1 MVLTTTDTGRVRT
14 LTINRPDALNA
25 MNNDVFSAIRDAL
38 DEAVDA
44 ANVAAVVITGEG
56 RAFCAGQDLT
66 EMLASSPEGG
76 TEHQFPSM
84 LERLTT
90 FPKPLIAAVNGLGVG
105 IGMTMLAH
113 CDLVLMA
120 ADAKLRTPFPQ
131 LGLAPEAGSSWTF
144 AAVMGWQ
151 DAAHVLLT
159 GRWFDAEECH
169 EKGLVWKVCE
179 PESLMAETM
188 QVATEIAENPI
199 PSLVATKQLM
209 LDAGRVEGALAAHQ
223 RELIAYGP
231 LIGGPANREAVAA
244 FTERREPDF
253 TAIPGI

>member
-1 MVLTTTDTGRVRT
+1 MVLKTADNGRIRT

-25 MNNDVFSAIRDAL
+25 MNNDVFTAIQEGLDA
-38 DEAVDA
+38 AVDDDG
-44 ANVAAVVITGEG
+44 VAVVVITGEG

-66 EMLASSPEGG
+66 EMLNVEDGVK
-76 TEHQFPSM
+76 HQFPAM
-84 LERLTT
+84 LHRLTT
-90 FPKPLIAAVNGLGVG
+90 FPKPIIAAVNGLGVG
-105 IGMTMLAH
+105 IGMTLLAH

-120 ADAKLRTPFPQ
+120 SDARLRTPFPQ

-144 AAVMGWQ
+144 SSVMGWQ

-159 GRWFDAEECH
+159 GRWFSAEECK

-179 PESLMAETM
+179 PGDLMEETM
-188 QVATEIAENPI
+188 AVAAEIGANPI

-209 LDAGRVEGALAAHQ
+209 LDAGRAEAALAAHK

-231 LIGGPANREAVAA
+231 LMGGPANREAVAA
-244 FTERREPDF
+244 FVDKREPDF
-253 TAIPGI
+253 TAIPGL